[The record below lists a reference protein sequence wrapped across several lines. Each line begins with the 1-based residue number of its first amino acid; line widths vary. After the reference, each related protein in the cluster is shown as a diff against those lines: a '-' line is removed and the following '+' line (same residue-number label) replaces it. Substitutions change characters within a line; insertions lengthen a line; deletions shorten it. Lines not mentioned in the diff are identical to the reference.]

1 MCHFLLC
8 DEQQLAS
15 ASSLQNVQV
24 EQRRI
29 PSESELMRS
38 LDTGHTYVD
47 RLEQLEN
54 ELISNEIYAKR
65 GSPFFK
71 MAQFKR
77 ANPQSKEVSRKADR
91 MLQATRT
98 LKEKYFIEL
107 KFRISHLII

>member
-1 MCHFLLC
+1 MCHYFLC

-15 ASSLQNVQV
+15 ASSLQNEQV
-24 EQRRI
+24 EQRRF

-54 ELISNEIYAKR
+54 ELISNKIYAKR

-77 ANPQSKEVSRKADR
+77 VKSQSKEIARKADR

-98 LKEKYFIEL
+98 LKEKYFI
-107 KFRISHLII
+107 

>member
-1 MCHFLLC
+1 M
-8 DEQQLAS
+8 AS
-15 ASSLQNVQV
+15 APSLQNEQV

-65 GSPFFK
+65 GTPFFK

-77 ANPQSKEVSRKADR
+77 IDTQSKEVARQADR
-91 MLQATRT
+91 MLETTRT
-98 LKEKYFIEL
+98 LKEKYFIYLLL
-107 KFRISHLII
+107 K